1 MRIKYGLIVGVLTG
15 VMVASLSGCGKSDE
29 GGKRKYLVIFSQCNN
44 AEPYRAAQN
53 TLLKKLLAEHDDVEL
68 VIKDGQ
74 QDNSK
79 QIRDIEDAIKLDP
92 DVLIVAPNERTPL
105 TKVMGQ
111 AVKAGIAVIC
121 LERDIVDPNNYTTY
135 IKCDNR
141 KIGQLAGQFIV
152 DHLTKKNGE
161 PKGRIVDLQGL
172 LGVEGEENRREGAK
186 DVYGKHPDIEVVHA
200 AVAGWLQ
207 DKGRQRMEEALSAN
221 PADQGGIDVVYGHN
235 DPMAIGAYL
244 AAKEA
249 GRDKEMVFIG
259 VDGLGGPAGGI
270 QKVADGVL
278 AVTFYYPL
286 CVDKAAEITN
296 KILRDPAFK
305 PQKEY
310 MMESFMITPENAKEM
325 YEKYTFD

>member
-1 MRIKYGLIVGVLTG
+1 MRIKYGLIVGALAGAMLT
-15 VMVASLSGCGKSDE
+15 SLSGCGKTEQD
-29 GGKRKYLVIFSQCNN
+29 GKRKYLVIFSQCNN
-44 AEPYRAAQN
+44 AEPYRAGQN
-53 TLLKKLLAEHDDVEL
+53 RLLKKLFDEYDDVDL

-79 QIRDIEDAIKLDP
+79 QIKDIEDAIKLDP

-105 TKVMGQ
+105 TNVMGQ
-111 AVKAGIAVIC
+111 AVKAGISVIC

-152 DHLTKKNGE
+152 DHLTAKHGE

-186 DVYGKHPDIEVVHA
+186 DVYGKHPGITVVHA
-200 AVAGWLQ
+200 AVADWLQ

-221 PADQGGIDVVYGHN
+221 PVDQGGIDVVYGHN

-259 VDGLGGPAGGI
+259 VDGLGGPGGGI

-286 CVDKAAEITN
+286 CVDKAAEIAN
-296 KILRDPAFK
+296 KILRDPTFK
-305 PQKEY
+305 PKKEY
-310 MMESFMITPENAKEM
+310 MMESFTITPDNAKDM
-325 YEKYTFD
+325 YEKYTFE